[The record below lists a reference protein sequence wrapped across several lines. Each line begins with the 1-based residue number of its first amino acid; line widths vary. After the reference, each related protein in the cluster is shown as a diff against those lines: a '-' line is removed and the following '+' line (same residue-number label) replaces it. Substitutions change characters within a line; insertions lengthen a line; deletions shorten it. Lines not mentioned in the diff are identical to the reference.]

1 MYTRLVYKVSGWLS
15 VITGLACTL
24 SIYQIRYVYY
34 GVALAILGFIFAG
47 INIFLNQRFEFD
59 EEKWPKGYVGML
71 LSSIPILFLLFVI
84 LKFKR

>member
-1 MYTRLVYKVSGWLS
+1 MYTRLIYKLSGWLS
-15 VITGLACTL
+15 LIIGLVCTL

-34 GVALAILGFIFAG
+34 GVMLAILGFIFAG
-47 INIFLNQRFEFD
+47 INIFLNQKFEFD
-59 EEKWPKGYVGML
+59 DVKWPKGYIGML

>member
-1 MYTRLVYKVSGWLS
+1 MYTRLIYKLSGWLS
-15 VITGLACTL
+15 LIVGIICTL

-34 GVALAILGFIFAG
+34 GVMLAIVGFIFAG

-59 EEKWPKGYVGML
+59 EVKWPKGYIGML
-71 LSSIPILFLLFVI
+71 LSSIPVLFLLFVI

>member
-1 MYTRLVYKVSGWLS
+1 MYTKLIYKLSGWIS
-15 VITGLACTL
+15 VVLGLVCTL
-24 SIYQIRYVYY
+24 SIYQARYVYY
-34 GVALAILGFIFAG
+34 GVMLAILGFIFAG

-71 LSSIPILFLLFVI
+71 LSSIPVLFLLFVI